1 MVLPPWCIANPE
13 ESAMANPV
21 GTAVVS
27 WRTIGGFSFG
37 FHPRFGLGC

>member
-1 MVLPPWCIANPE
+1 MVLPWCIANPE

-27 WRTIGGFSFG
+27 WRTTIGGFSFG
-37 FHPRFGLGC
+37 FHPGFGLGC